1 MNTKINVI
9 RLQKNTFLL
18 ICREITTYVCEE
30 RIETNCCIT
39 TGVGFFFPSHLPVNG
54 FTATPLPHNNS
65 FIEVYNAYFIL
76 YNRIPPL
83 FKARLLRGRTII
95 CISPLLFVTI
105 ILWRT
110 IRGNTPQ
117 YLIKR
122 YQLINLL
129 YILLVSETLRPIS
142 KIKSGNE
149 QTQLCFLRPNMRVS

>member
-54 FTATPLPHNNS
+54 FTAAPLPHNNS

-95 CISPLLFVTI
+95 CILKISPSFCHDHFMADYSWQYTAISDKTLSTYKLI
-105 ILWRT
+105 IYFASLR
-110 IRGNTPQ
+110 NPQ
-117 YLIKR
+117 T
-122 YQLINLL
+122 NL
-129 YILLVSETLRPIS
+129 
-142 KIKSGNE
+142 
-149 QTQLCFLRPNMRVS
+149 